1 MTISKKTW
9 IDPCHEYLRQLVLE
23 TTHKTPCDVL
33 LHIYIDGS
41 MGVVTVSG
49 SGIFNKKGNGVRI
62 CKTNLDYCSVFR
74 AEFLA
79 VEEALKFCFTES
91 VNTDIWAF
99 SDSRSSIRHLSEWR
113 RHGDRTTT
121 SIIQL
126 LNSLSANAKIFF
138 SGYRRT

>member
-1 MTISKKTW
+1 
-9 IDPCHEYLRQLVLE
+9 
-23 TTHKTPCDVL
+23 
-33 LHIYIDGS
+33 
-41 MGVVTVSG
+41 MGVVVVSG

-99 SDSRSSIRHLSEWR
+99 SDSRSSFRHLSERW